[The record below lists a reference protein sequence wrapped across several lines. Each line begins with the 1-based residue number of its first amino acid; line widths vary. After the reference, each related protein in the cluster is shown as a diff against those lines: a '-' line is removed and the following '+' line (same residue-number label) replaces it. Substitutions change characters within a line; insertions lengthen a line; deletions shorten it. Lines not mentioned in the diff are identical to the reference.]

1 MRRYFKWGFLAFV
14 ALVVALF
21 LDYTLPQHDVVRIT
35 DTYNRVTPL
44 GSINK
49 FFFASSDAGSGT
61 STKSGGEAP
70 DIRFIA
76 AARPDGKV
84 IVYRNEDTGWIWP
97 PFFKFNSA
105 TLQAKASALKSTS
118 DAPKWTVVTQY
129 GWRIPFLS
137 TYPNAIGIRAVSGPD
152 VQIFPWVNIVI
163 LVILALIV
171 FFFWRMWR
179 RFRERTLDPLIAGGQ
194 ERWDRTEARAGNAAS
209 DMRSWWRRMFGRRR

>member
-14 ALVVALF
+14 VIVIGLF

-44 GSINK
+44 GSINRY
-49 FFFASSDAGSGT
+49 FFASADSGSGAGGN
-61 STKSGGEAP
+61 TKAEAP

-76 AARPDGKV
+76 AVRPNGKV
-84 IVYRNEDTGWIWP
+84 IVYRNEDTGWVWP

-105 TLQAKASALKSTS
+105 NLQAEASALQSTS
-118 DAPKWTVVTQY
+118 EAPKWTVVTEY

-137 TYPNAIGIRAVSGPD
+137 TYPNVIAIRAVSGPD
-152 VQIFPWVNIVI
+152 VKIFPWLNIVI

-171 FFFWRMWR
+171 LFFWRMWR

-194 ERWDRTEARAGNAAS
+194 ERWDRTEARAENAAADVKS
-209 DMRSWWRRMFGRRR
+209 RWRRIFGRRR